1 MLPTSFH
8 QDFLPAWRPGSVRVT
23 DSAFLP
29 RTCTGPRYQCGGGC
43 RVFTGMGDE
52 TLACSTLGIGEPCRD
67 RLTGSLLL

>member
-29 RTCTGPRYQCGGGC
+29 RTCTGPPYQCPEC

-52 TLACSTLGIGEPCRD
+52 TLAFSTLGIGEPCCD
-67 RLTGSLLL
+67 RLKGSLLL

>member
-29 RTCTGPRYQCGGGC
+29 RTCTGPRYQCGGGGAESSQEW
-43 RVFTGMGDE
+43 GMRPWHVVHWG
-52 TLACSTLGIGEPCRD
+52 
-67 RLTGSLLL
+67 